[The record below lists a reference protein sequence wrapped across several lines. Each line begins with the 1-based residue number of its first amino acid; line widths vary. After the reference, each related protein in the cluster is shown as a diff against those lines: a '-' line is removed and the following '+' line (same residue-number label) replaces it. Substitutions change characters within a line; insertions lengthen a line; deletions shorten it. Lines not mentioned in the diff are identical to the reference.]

1 MGNLCAAGGN
11 GGSNDEENNIAMSL
25 SEAASTGAREG
36 LIEAFQKHRA
46 AVQGQGQQI
55 APQRALI
62 GGLLPLP
69 LAQEAAADG
78 AKRALDRRAQ
88 ELNFATRF
96 AAGLKQVKIAAGSG
110 AQAGLEEVDRMV
122 IEADI
127 EEHAVKVQFETF
139 LAKLSFV

>member
-36 LIEAFQKHRA
+36 LIQAFQNHGA
-46 AVQGQGQQI
+46 AAQDQQI
-55 APQRALI
+55 APQGALI
-62 GGLLPLP
+62 GGLLSLP
-69 LAQEAAADG
+69 LAQEAAAVG
-78 AKRALDRRAQ
+78 AKRALDNRAR
-88 ELNFATRF
+88 ELDFGKRF

-122 IEADI
+122 IEADV